1 MINVFLF
8 FFFVDLVNNKISSLF
23 CEFVMRYRNPSRIK
37 HFNERLPLTSFP
49 QIDPIIQTILVVFL
63 YRLKFVATGYR
74 SRPFLKHLQHPRAFL
89 SQTR

>member
-1 MINVFLF
+1 
-8 FFFVDLVNNKISSLF
+8 
-23 CEFVMRYRNPSRIK
+23 MRYRNPSRIK

-74 SRPFLKHLQHPRAFL
+74 SRTV
-89 SQTR
+89 S

>member
-74 SRPFLKHLQHPRAFL
+74 SRTV
-89 SQTR
+89 S